1 MQTLEYAKQQ
11 LQTKHNTL
19 TVLKR
24 DASFETQEDSFHTI
38 LGKLRED
45 KDFFSGSVA
54 ASRLVGRAS
63 ALLLLYGGVREV
75 YAETVSIPA
84 VECFRSHRVKIAYDH
99 LIDRISPKDNALLAS
114 YESQCLDISSPF
126 QAYSLL
132 CRLASGG
139 TSNTSK

>member
-1 MQTLEYAKQQ
+1 MDK
-11 LQTKHNTL
+11 KFCF
-19 TVLKR
+19 
-24 DASFETQEDSFHTI
+24 DALAEEGFQPEIDEDGDISFLAGEISLSLI
-38 LGKLRED
+38 LDEED

-99 LIDRISPKDNALLAS
+99 LIDRISPEDNALLAS